1 MDDELRLVL
10 LTKDETKAAEKD
22 AKKDQ
27 KLISDIEAQKTVL
40 ELGSVYWKAVNEFV
54 VSKKI
59 KITADQ
65 MKALKYAMKIPV
77 QFPSAYQSVQ
87 LLALLEEAK
96 SNGFKA

>member
-1 MDDELRLVL
+1 MLIL
-10 LTKDETKAAEKD
+10 LNDGPENIH

-59 KITADQ
+59 KITA
-65 MKALKYAMKIPV
+65 KFIE
-77 QFPSAYQSVQ
+77 
-87 LLALLEEAK
+87 LE
-96 SNGFKA
+96 